1 MSKNYALTAE
11 IRERTGKGAARALRR
26 ENKIPA
32 VIYGDNKN
40 PIIISIPSKET
51 TMEHQKGT
59 MYTTL
64 CNVTV
69 DKDEHLVLARDVQ
82 LHPVTDV
89 IEHVDFLRV
98 TPKTK
103 INVNV
108 PVQFINENQSPGL
121 QEKGIL
127 GVVRFD
133 VELICSATKI
143 PDFIEV
149 DLTPFAIGDA
159 IKLSDA
165 VLPEGAVPAIE
176 DRDFT
181 LATISAPRTIA
192 EPTEEEGEEVSE
204 GEEAE
209 ASESDSEESS
219 EGEASE

>member
-26 ENKIPA
+26 DNKIPA
-32 VIYGDNKN
+32 VIYGDNQE
-40 PIIISIPSKET
+40 PIIITLPGKET
-51 TMEHQKGT
+51 TIEYQKGT

-64 CNVTV
+64 CNVKV
-69 DKDEHLVLARDVQ
+69 GKDDHLVLARDVQ
-82 LHPVTDV
+82 LHPVSDV
-89 IEHVDFLRV
+89 IEHIDFLRV

-103 INVNV
+103 IKVNV
-108 PVQFINENQSPGL
+108 PVHFINENQSPGL

-127 GVVRFD
+127 AVVRFD
-133 VELICSATKI
+133 IELLCSATNI
-143 PDFIEV
+143 PDFVEV

-165 VLPEGAVPAIE
+165 ILPEGSTPAIE

-192 EPTEEEGEEVSE
+192 EPTEEEGEEAAEE
-204 GEEAE
+204 GEGQEAAE
-209 ASESDSEESS
+209 SEESS
-219 EGEASE
+219 DGETEE